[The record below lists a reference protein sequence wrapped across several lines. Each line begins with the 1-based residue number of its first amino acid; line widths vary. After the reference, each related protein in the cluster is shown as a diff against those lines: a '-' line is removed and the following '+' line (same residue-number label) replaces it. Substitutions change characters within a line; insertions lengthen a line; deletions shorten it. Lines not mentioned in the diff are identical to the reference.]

1 MIMVRWLRQAAGR
14 LWMLLQAARDG
25 FTSSRAVILVD
36 IIFDAVC
43 GGADGLCTCRLNEC
57 CNGEANRVWFV
68 LRPKEDNFTW
78 AEQR

>member
-36 IIFDAVC
+36 IILMLCA
-43 GGADGLCTCRLNEC
+43 GAQM
-57 CNGEANRVWFV
+57 AFV
-68 LRPKEDNFTW
+68 LVG
-78 AEQR
+78 